1 MDKILS
7 AAKKWFRR
15 LAMAYMLGFANAI
28 NQEVKTMDDTF
39 FKTEEVQKDKKG
51 WNVLALNHPD
61 PYICINFKFFFVC
74 RLIGNDHR

>member
-51 WNVLALNHPD
+51 
-61 PYICINFKFFFVC
+61 
-74 RLIGNDHR
+74 